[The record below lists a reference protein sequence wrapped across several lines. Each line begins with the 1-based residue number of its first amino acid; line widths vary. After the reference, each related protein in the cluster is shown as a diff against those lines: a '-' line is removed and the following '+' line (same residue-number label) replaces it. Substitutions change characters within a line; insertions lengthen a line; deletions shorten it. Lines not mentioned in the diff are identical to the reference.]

1 MRDFTAL
8 LEALDRT
15 SSVNARIDALV
26 RHFAKVPPEDAAWA
40 VRFLTGDRPKRP
52 VSSTLLRAWVAELV
66 GLPDWLVAECRAQV
80 GDSAET
86 VALLLDALPPAG
98 EPEHRG
104 LAAFVEEEILPLSAL
119 TVDER
124 RERVLAALR
133 RLPPAGR
140 FVYVKLLTGAFR
152 SGVAKSLVVKALAR
166 LSGLDPATVAHRL
179 SGEFRPSAEAFRALL
194 AADGGAADPAHPYP
208 FHLASPLDGDPA
220 TLGPPEDWA
229 CEWKWDGIRAQL
241 LRRTG
246 GVFLWSRGEEAIG
259 ESFPELVEAAARLPS
274 GTVLDGEI
282 LAWGEAGVRPF
293 AELQRRLGRRTPPAK
308 ILREVPV
315 AFLAYDLL
323 EENGSDIR
331 TLPFAERRARLER
344 LAAGFLPPLRLSPLL
359 DAATW
364 PERAALRER
373 AREVGVEG
381 LMLKRL
387 GGTYGVG
394 RVRGD
399 FFKWKVDPFT
409 VDAVLVY
416 ARPGSGRRASLHTDL
431 GFAVWR
437 DGVLVPV
444 ANAYSGL
451 TDREFAELDR
461 WVRRHTLERFGPVR
475 RVQPVQV
482 FELAFEGIAR
492 SKRHRSGLALRFPR
506 ILRWRR
512 DKTPEE
518 ADRIET
524 LEALLAGPA
533 DTPDTT
539 ASRAACGRTAAP
551 PD

>member
-1 MRDFTAL
+1 MREFTDL
-8 LEALDRT
+8 LEELDRT
-15 SSVNARIDALV
+15 TSVNARIDALA
-26 RHFAKVPPEDAAWA
+26 RHFAKVPPEDAAFA
-40 VRFLTGDRPKRP
+40 VWFLAGGRPKRP
-52 VSSTLLRAWVAELV
+52 VSSTRLRAWVGELT

-98 EPEHRG
+98 DPERRG
-104 LAAFVEEEILPLSAL
+104 LAAFVEEEILPLASLPA
-119 TVDER
+119 DQR
-124 RERVLAALR
+124 RARVLAALR

-152 SGVAKSLVVKALAR
+152 SGVAKTLVVKALAR
-166 LSGLDPATVAHRL
+166 LAGLDPATVAHRL
-179 SGEFRPSAEAFRALL
+179 AGEFRPSAAAFRALL
-194 AADGGAADPAHPYP
+194 AADGGASDPSRPYP
-208 FHLASPLDGDPA
+208 FHLASPLDVDPS
-220 TLGPPEDWA
+220 TLGPAEDWV

-241 LRRTG
+241 LRRAG

-259 ESFPELVEAAARLPS
+259 GSFPELVEAAARLPP

-293 AELQRRLGRRTPPAK
+293 ADLQRRLGRRQPPAK
-308 ILREVPV
+308 LLREVPV

-323 EENGSDIR
+323 EESGADIR
-331 TLPFAERRARLER
+331 SLPFVDRRARLER
-344 LAAGFLPPLRLSPLL
+344 LAAGFAPPLRLSPLL
-359 DAATW
+359 AAATW
-364 PERAALRER
+364 PQRAALRER
-373 AREVGVEG
+373 ARAVGVEG

-399 FFKWKVDPFT
+399 VFKWKVDPFT

-451 TDREFAELDR
+451 TDREFGELDR
-461 WVRRHTLERFGPVR
+461 WIRRHTVERFGPVR
-475 RVQPVQV
+475 RVEPVLV

-492 SKRHRSGLALRFPR
+492 SKRHRAGLALRFPR

-512 DKTPEE
+512 EKKPDE
-518 ADRIET
+518 ADRIDT
-524 LEALLAGPA
+524 LLALLTGPA
-533 DTPDTT
+533 DTSGTT
-539 ASRAACGRTAAP
+539 A
-551 PD
+551 

>member
-1 MRDFTAL
+1 VREFTDL
-8 LEALDRT
+8 LEELDRT
-15 SSVNARIDALV
+15 TSVNARIDALA
-26 RHFAKVPPEDAAWA
+26 RHFAKVPPEDAAFA
-40 VRFLTGDRPKRP
+40 VWFLAGGRPKRP
-52 VSSTLLRAWVAELV
+52 VSSTRLRAWVGELT

-98 EPEHRG
+98 DPERRG
-104 LAAFVEEEILPLSAL
+104 LAAFVEEEILPLASLPA
-119 TVDER
+119 DQR
-124 RERVLAALR
+124 RARVLAALR

-152 SGVAKSLVVKALAR
+152 SGVAKTLVVKALAR
-166 LSGLDPATVAHRL
+166 LAGLDPATVAHRL
-179 SGEFRPSAEAFRALL
+179 AGEFRPSAAAFRALL
-194 AADGGAADPAHPYP
+194 AADGGASDPSRPYP
-208 FHLASPLDGDPA
+208 FHLASPLDVDPA
-220 TLGPPEDWA
+220 TLGPAEDWV

-241 LRRTG
+241 LRRAG

-259 ESFPELVEAAARLPS
+259 GSFPELVEAATRLPP

-293 AELQRRLGRRTPPAK
+293 ADLQRRLGRRQPPAK
-308 ILREVPV
+308 LLREVPV

-323 EENGSDIR
+323 EESGADIR
-331 TLPFAERRARLER
+331 SLPFVDRRARLER
-344 LAAGFLPPLRLSPLL
+344 LAAGFAPPLRLSPLL
-359 DAATW
+359 AAATW
-364 PERAALRER
+364 PQRAALRER
-373 AREVGVEG
+373 AREIGVEG

-399 FFKWKVDPFT
+399 VFKWKVDPFT

-451 TDREFAELDR
+451 TDREFGELDR
-461 WVRRHTLERFGPVR
+461 WIRRHTVERFGPVR
-475 RVQPVQV
+475 RVEPVLV

-492 SKRHRSGLALRFPR
+492 SKRHRAGLALRFPR

-512 DKTPEE
+512 EKKPDE
-518 ADRIET
+518 ADRIDT
-524 LEALLAGPA
+524 LLALLTGPA
-533 DTPDTT
+533 DTSGTT
-539 ASRAACGRTAAP
+539 A
-551 PD
+551 

>member
-1 MRDFTAL
+1 VREFTDL
-8 LEALDRT
+8 LEELDRT
-15 SSVNARIDALV
+15 TSVNARIDALA
-26 RHFAKVPPEDAAWA
+26 RHFAKVPPEDAAFA
-40 VRFLTGDRPKRP
+40 VWFLAGGRPKRP
-52 VSSTLLRAWVAELV
+52 VSSTRLRAWVGELT

-98 EPEHRG
+98 DPERRG
-104 LAAFVEEEILPLSAL
+104 LAAFVEEEILPLASLPA
-119 TVDER
+119 DQR
-124 RERVLAALR
+124 RARVLAALR

-152 SGVAKSLVVKALAR
+152 SGVAKTLVVKALAR
-166 LSGLDPATVAHRL
+166 LAGLDPATVAHRL
-179 SGEFRPSAEAFRALL
+179 AGEFRPSAAAFRALL
-194 AADGGAADPAHPYP
+194 AADGGASDPSRPYP
-208 FHLASPLDGDPA
+208 FHLASPLDVDPS
-220 TLGPPEDWA
+220 TLGPAEDWV

-241 LRRTG
+241 LRRAG

-259 ESFPELVEAAARLPS
+259 GSFPELVEAAARLPP

-293 AELQRRLGRRTPPAK
+293 ADLQRRLGRRQPPAK
-308 ILREVPV
+308 LLREVPV

-323 EENGSDIR
+323 EESGADIR
-331 TLPFAERRARLER
+331 SLPFVDRRARLER
-344 LAAGFLPPLRLSPLL
+344 LAAGFAPPLRLSPLL
-359 DAATW
+359 AAATW
-364 PERAALRER
+364 PQRAALRER
-373 AREVGVEG
+373 ARAVGVEG

-399 FFKWKVDPFT
+399 VFKWKVDPFT

-451 TDREFAELDR
+451 TDREFGELDR
-461 WVRRHTLERFGPVR
+461 WIRRHTVERFGPVR
-475 RVQPVQV
+475 RVEPVLV

-492 SKRHRSGLALRFPR
+492 SKRHRAGLALRFPR

-512 DKTPEE
+512 EKKPDE
-518 ADRIET
+518 ADRIDT
-524 LEALLAGPA
+524 LLALLTGPA
-533 DTPDTT
+533 DTSGTT
-539 ASRAACGRTAAP
+539 A
-551 PD
+551 